1 MYGGICNR
9 GVVSGMNSGGPERN
23 ESADQGRIW
32 GDFEPTVIRYLAVKR
47 RYAPSVDYLGRGE
60 PIKESIAYVP
70 YSGNNKT
77 PSLQYSGKHFAHTQ
91 ILTERRR
98 KALEMT
104 DTLLK
109 LIAKAAIMG
118 LRRIPKNG

>member
-1 MYGGICNR
+1 MTIQRCVYYSYPLKVRKN
-9 GVVSGMNSGGPERN
+9 
-23 ESADQGRIW
+23 
-32 GDFEPTVIRYLAVKR
+32 L
-47 RYAPSVDYLGRGE
+47 
-60 PIKESIAYVP
+60 P